1 MIETASL
8 AQIKKE
14 IKNYS
19 EADLQ
24 ALVLRLAKLKKDN
37 KELLSYLLFEADN
50 EAQYIEQV
58 KEAMDEAF
66 DELNPH
72 IYYAKKGLRKILRNL
87 KKQIKYSG
95 QKETEVE
102 LLIYFCKKMK
112 ASPIRISSSTVF
124 TNLYQGQIKLIEKAI
139 SKLHE
144 DLQYDY
150 GVMLEE
156 L

>member
-1 MIETASL
+1 
-8 AQIKKE
+8 
-14 IKNYS
+14 
-19 EADLQ
+19 
-24 ALVLRLAKLKKDN
+24 
-37 KELLSYLLFEADN
+37 
-50 EAQYIEQV
+50 
-58 KEAMDEAF
+58 MDEAF
-66 DELNPH
+66 DELNPN

-112 ASPIRISSSTVF
+112 ASSIRLSSSTVL
-124 TNLYQGQIKLIEKAI
+124 TNLYQNQIKSIEKAI